1 MLEMPLHP
9 KMEREQTEL
18 KEEQMLA
25 MREQVLG

>member
-1 MLEMPLHP
+1 MLEMPSHP
-9 KMEREQTEL
+9 KMELERTEL